1 MQILETA
8 LYFVIVLGVLVFVH
22 ELGHFLAAKLFGM
35 RVERFSIGFPPRAFG
50 KQIGETDYCV
60 SWIPIGGYVKI
71 AGMIDESFDTEF
83 LQSEPHPW
91 EFRAKPLW
99 QKVIVLSAG
108 VIMNILLAI
117 VIFWGINVVQGKTV
131 RDTTRIGFVQEG
143 SAGAAAGIQV
153 GDSIFAINGAAVTTW
168 EDLLGDV
175 FIGSMSGDVALSVL
189 RNGQPV
195 SLVIPKG
202 SLPETD
208 PGALGISPAKPG
220 IRVTSVESGN
230 PADSVGIRPGDVIVR
245 LAGQPISSDS
255 TMIRIVRAHAM
266 MPLAVEWKRGD
277 TLMSATV
284 VPTAQGRIGIGFDPL
299 FGLSVRRV
307 QYSFFGALPQAVKD
321 VVNYTALTVEQIWNV
336 ITRKTEFSQSVGG
349 PIRIAQLAT
358 QTAEL
363 GILPFLWFMAVLS
376 ISLAFLNILPFP
388 ALDGGH
394 ILILLIEGVMGRE
407 LPVKV
412 KLGVQRAGFFLL
424 IAFMVFVLYNDIMK
438 F

>member
-8 LYFVIVLGVLVFVH
+8 LYFIIVLGVLVFVH
-22 ELGHFLAAKLFGM
+22 ELGHFLAAKLFRM

-60 SWIPIGGYVKI
+60 SWVPIGGYVKI
-71 AGMIDESFDTEF
+71 AGMIDESFDTDF
-83 LQSEPHPW
+83 LQKEPQPW
-91 EFRAKPLW
+91 EFRAKPIW
-99 QKVIVLSAG
+99 QRIIVLSAG
-108 VIMNILLAI
+108 VVMNILLAI
-117 VIFWGINVVQGKTV
+117 AIFWGINVVQGKTV

-143 SAGAAAGIQV
+143 SAGAAAGIQI
-153 GDSIFAINGAAVTTW
+153 GDSIVAINGAAVTTW
-168 EDLLGDV
+168 EDLIGDV
-175 FIGSMSGDVALSVL
+175 FIESMSGDVTLNVL
-189 RNGQPV
+189 RGGRPTT
-195 SLVIPKG
+195 LVIPKG
-202 SLPETD
+202 SLPESD

-230 PADSVGIRPGDVIVR
+230 PADSVGIRPGDIVVR
-245 LAGQPISSDS
+245 LAGEPVSSDS

-266 MPLAVEWKRGD
+266 VPLAIEWKRGD

-284 VPTAQGRIGIGFDPL
+284 IPTAQGRIGIGFDPL

-307 QYSFFGALPQAVKD
+307 QYSFFEALPQAVVD
-321 VVNYTALTVEQIWNV
+321 VVDYTALTVEQIWNV

-394 ILILLIEGVMGRE
+394 ILILLIEGVIGRE

-412 KLGVQRAGFFLL
+412 KLGIQRAGFFLL

>member
-1 MQILETA
+1 MQIVETA
-8 LYFVIVLGVLVFVH
+8 LYFIIVLGVLVFVH
-22 ELGHFLAAKLFGM
+22 ELGHFLAAKMFGM

-71 AGMIDESFDTEF
+71 AGMIDESFDTSY
-83 LQSEPHPW
+83 LGSAPQPW

-99 QKVIVLSAG
+99 QKIIVLGAG
-108 VIMNILLAI
+108 VFMNILLAI
-117 VIFWGINVVQGKTV
+117 AIFWGINVVQGKTV
-131 RDTTRIGFVQEG
+131 RDTTRVGYVEAG

-153 GDSIFAINGAAVTTW
+153 GDSIIAINGAPVATW

-175 FIGSMSGDVALSVL
+175 FIESMSGDVTLTVL
-189 RNGQPV
+189 REGQPA

-208 PGALGISPAKPG
+208 PGALGISPAKSG
-220 IRVTSVESGN
+220 IGVASVEAGK
-230 PADSVGIRPGDVIVR
+230 PAESAGIKPGDLIVR
-245 LAGQPISSDS
+245 LAGETVSADS
-255 TMIRIVRAHAM
+255 ALIRIVRAHAG
-266 MPLAVEWKRGD
+266 MPLAIEWKRGD
-277 TLMSATV
+277 TLLSATV
-284 VPTAQGRIGIGFDPL
+284 VPTSEGRIGIQLNPVV
-299 FGLSVRRV
+299 GLSVRRV
-307 QYSFFGALPQAVKD
+307 QYSPIQAFPQAVSD
-321 VVNYTALTVEQIWNV
+321 VVTYTALTVQQIWNV
-336 ITRKTEFSQSVGG
+336 VTRKTEFSQSVGG

-394 ILILLIEGVMGRE
+394 ILLLLIEGVMGRE

-412 KLGVQRAGFFLL
+412 KLGIQRAGFYLL
-424 IAFMVFVLYNDIMK
+424 LAFMAFVLYNDIMK